1 MKEIQENTDG
11 GTSKHSVNQ
20 LLVFSVTLYFPN
32 NLSLFISLQSTF
44 VMGLLWMKVLGFL
57 KIVNKQFA
65 TFILSMIR
73 IIASIRYFGVV
84 LLIVLLMF
92 GDS

>member
-1 MKEIQENTDG
+1 MG
-11 GTSKHSVNQ
+11 SSKQHSVNQ
-20 LLVFSVTLYFPN
+20 LLVFLVTLHFPT

-44 VMGLLWMKVLGFL
+44 VMGLLWMKVLAFL

-65 TFILSMIR
+65 TFILSLIR
-73 IIASIRYFGVV
+73 ILASIRYFGVV